1 MLVKGVMMSAVPTPE
16 TNKGVVLVTN
26 APAPY
31 RVPALALLAR
41 NPDISLNVIYCTH
54 SHIDKTLDTNE
65 HGFESYFLTKPYY
78 AFERRF
84 IHIDIGVIKLLRELR
99 PDVVITTG
107 YIPTFLYAF
116 LWAWWRG
123 VPHIVMTDG
132 TLNSER
138 SYSWVHRLIRRI
150 VFNRSAS
157 FIGACQGSLDLFK
170 SYGVTEEKLFKA
182 PLAINNQRFFNQN
195 NTEEKVDFI
204 FCGRLIKYKGPLF
217 ALEVVA
223 EVSKRLGRIISIDFV
238 GSGNQEDN
246 LRQRAKELKDYVQVR
261 FHGYATQEVLPAYYK
276 AAKIFLLPSE
286 WDPWGVVGNEAC
298 AAGLPVIVSPYAGVA
313 GELVLDGE
321 NGFVRELDLQQWT
334 TAAVDLL
341 SNQALREHMGDRARE
356 IVQNFSFEAA
366 ANAMHAAIIKAIE
379 KKQVKKIGVKQIV
392 IVSLMR
398 PSGTTGVQTHV
409 NTFTAYLDSVS
420 QPWQLV
426 TPFSA
431 PKLLLYPLLALRRL
445 IEPIFPAA
453 AVWLYRKGH
462 AWLLGLVLQRILKLS
477 PNAAIYAQCPV
488 SANVALDKRQSV
500 SQQVTLVVH
509 FNISQAEEWAGKG
522 MITQHGPIYQ
532 WIIDFEQRVIPQVD
546 KLVFVSAY
554 MQQQIQERIP
564 AIAKVNQQVIPNF
577 VADPMPQ
584 NQTDI
589 DADLIAIGT
598 LEPRKNQTYLL
609 DIIAAAKALGKR
621 ITLTLVGDGPDRAL
635 LENKAKYLGISE
647 QVYFKGFVSN
657 GSSLIARHQACI
669 HVAKIENLPVTLIE
683 AMARGRPVF
692 AALVGGVPEVL
703 GDGAAGSALPLHDA
717 KAAAWIVADAMSN
730 PDWMAAAGLAARE
743 RFLKEYASGVAA
755 RRLTQFLE
763 S

>member
-1 MLVKGVMMSAVPTPE
+1 MSAVPTPE
-16 TNKGVVLVTN
+16 TNKRVVLVTN

-41 NPDISLNVIYCTH
+41 NHDISLNVIYCTR

-84 IHIDIGVIKLLRELR
+84 IHADIGIIKLLRELR

-123 VPHIVMTDG
+123 VPHIAMTDG
-132 TLNSER
+132 TLKSER
-138 SYSWVHRLIRRI
+138 SYSWVRRLLRRI
-150 VFNRSAS
+150 VLKRSAS

-261 FHGYATQEVLPAYYK
+261 FQGYATQEALPAYYK
-276 AAKIFLLPSE
+276 GAKIFLFPSE

-321 NGFVRELDLQQWT
+321 NGFIRELDLQQWA

-341 SNQALREHMGDRARE
+341 SNQALLEHMGDRARE
-356 IVQNFSFEAA
+356 IVQNFNFEAA
-366 ANAMHAAIIKAIE
+366 ANAMHAAIIKAVE
-379 KKQVKKIGVKQIV
+379 KKQVKKIGIKQIV

-462 AWLLGLVLQRILKLS
+462 AWLLGLVLQRVLKLS
-477 PNAAIYAQCPV
+477 LNAAIYAQCPV

-532 WIIDFEQRVIPQVD
+532 WITDFEQRAIPQVD
-546 KLVFVSAY
+546 KLVFVSNY
-554 MQQQIQERIP
+554 MQKQIQERIP
-564 AIAKVNQQVIPNF
+564 AIAKINQQVIPNF
-577 VADPMPQ
+577 VADPIPQ

-609 DIIAAAKALGKR
+609 DIIAAAKALGKW

-683 AMARGRPVF
+683 ALAYAKPIF
-692 AALVGGVPEVL
+692 ACAVGGVPELFDEGVHGRTIPL
-703 GDGAAGSALPLHDA
+703 YNANEAAKIIIATLENQTLVAQMGD
-717 KAAAWIVADAMSN
+717 
-730 PDWMAAAGLAARE
+730 AARHH
-743 RFLKEYASGVAA
+743 FASNFEQKLLGK
-755 RRLTQFLE
+755 RLCEFVL
-763 S
+763 SS